1 MSWLNF
7 KKIENRRR
15 LFELKLLVCERE
27 NFALYALCD
36 FEPVERFEMRSD
48 MIVFRCSSDS
58 TSSGVENKLLS
69 VGLLAVEI
77 QKK

>member
-1 MSWLNF
+1 M
-7 KKIENRRR
+7 R
-15 LFELKLLVCERE
+15 
-27 NFALYALCD
+27 D

-48 MIVFRCSSDS
+48 MIVFRCFSDS
-58 TSSGVENKLLS
+58 TSSRVENKLWS